1 MKFIKTHLPGVMVI
15 EPTVHLD
22 ERGFFLESYHQK
34 KYQEAGISE
43 VFVQDN
49 HSRSHRGVLRGLHL
63 QKNYPQGKL
72 VRVIEGEV
80 FDVCVD
86 VRVGSPTFGEWFGL
100 NLSAE
105 NFKQLYIPPQFAH
118 GFCVLS
124 ETVQFEYKCTEF
136 YHPEDEMGILWN
148 DSDIGIKWPI
158 KEAVLS
164 RKDQGNLSLNKLIN
178 QLPCY
183 GNSKI

>member
-1 MKFIKTHLPGVMVI
+1 MEVIKTHLAGVLVI
-15 EPTVHLD
+15 EPKVHRD
-22 ERGFFLESYHQK
+22 ERGFFLENYHQK
-34 KYQEAGISE
+34 KYEDAGIKQA
-43 VFVQDN
+43 FVQDN
-49 HSRSHRGVLRGLHL
+49 HSRSNQRVLRGLHL
-63 QKNYPQGKL
+63 QRNYPQGKL

-86 VRVGSPTFGEWFGL
+86 VRVGSPTFGQWFGL

-136 YHPEDEMGILWN
+136 YHPEDEMGIFWN
-148 DSDIGIKWPI
+148 DSEIGIKWPI
-158 KEAVLS
+158 KEPVLS
-164 RKDQGNLSLNKLIN
+164 QKDQKNLPLKELMHL
-178 QLPCY
+178 LPCY
-183 GNSKI
+183 KES